1 MERMREG
8 MAEIFYDNGTLF
20 FAMPRDGMPYHPYWK
35 TFMEIGQRCDDM
47 NTDDNGNWSFFDEDG
62 LLLGIQM
69 VDPVDESGAPKESSL
84 YWLRHIMEEDELV
97 MFLDTVKAC
106 YAETLEE
113 GDASNVTMVDE
124 FTFRVDPEGPDKIDG
139 E

>member
-1 MERMREG
+1 

-20 FAMPRDGMPYHPYWK
+20 FAMPRVGTPYHPYWK

-84 YWLRHIMEEDELV
+84 YWLRQIMKEDELV
-97 MFLDTVKAC
+97 MFLDTVKSC
-106 YAETLEE
+106 YADVGLTEDDETLQEKE
-113 GDASNVTMVDE
+113 QADYGE
-124 FTFRVDPEGPDKIDG
+124 FTFRVGPEGPDKIDG